1 MANNIKLSALVVA
14 HNEEKR
20 IEACL
25 EKLGFVDEIVVVLD
39 KCTDKTKEL
48 ASKFTSN
55 LPEGSWDIEGDRR
68 NHGISCSNGDWIL
81 EVDADEHVP
90 EDLAKEIRETIEN
103 TKYDYHEIPVDN
115 YVGITRVRFG
125 TGASYS
131 KAACPGLFKKDI
143 KIWGQQRLHPALIW
157 NAPNGKGPMLKCRL
171 QHYVDK
177 NISDMIKRLDSYST
191 ARAKDLRESGKIGN
205 FLDNIRR
212 FFSRFIKCYF
222 FRKGYKEGGYGFLFA
237 LFAGLYPLI
246 SFLKA
251 KLEDDYKED

>member
-1 MANNIKLSALVVA
+1 MTDNKVKLSALVVA

-20 IEACL
+20 IESCL
-25 EKLGFVDEIVVVLD
+25 EKLAFADEIVVILD
-39 KCTDKTKEL
+39 KCTDNTKEL
-48 ASKFTSN
+48 AAKFTDK
-55 LPEGSWDIEGDRR
+55 LFDGSWDIEGDRR
-68 NHGISCSNGDWIL
+68 NYGISCCLGDWIL

-90 EDLAKEIRETIEN
+90 SDLADEIRQTIEA

-115 YVGITRVRFG
+115 YVGDVRVRYG

-131 KAACPGLFKKDI
+131 KAACPGLFKKGS
-143 KIWGQQRLHPALIW
+143 KTWGNQRLHPALSW
-157 NAPNGKGPMLKCRL
+157 NAPNGKGEMLKCRL
-171 QHYVDK
+171 NHYVDK
-177 NISDMIKRLDSYST
+177 NISDMIKRLDSYSS

-205 FLDNIRR
+205 LPDNIRR

-246 SFLKA
+246 SYFKA
-251 KLEDDYKED
+251 KLEKD

>member
-1 MANNIKLSALVVA
+1 MTDNKVKLSALVVA

-25 EKLGFVDEIVVVLD
+25 EKLAFTDEIVVILD
-39 KCTDKTKEL
+39 KCTDNTKEL
-48 ASKFTSN
+48 AAKFTDK
-55 LPEGSWDIEGDRR
+55 LFEGSWDIEGDRR
-68 NHGISCSNGDWIL
+68 NYGISCCSGDWVL

-90 EDLAKEIRETIEN
+90 SDLADEVRQTIET

-115 YVGITRVRFG
+115 YVGDVCISYG

-131 KAACPGLFKKDI
+131 KAAYPGLFKKES
-143 KIWGQQRLHPALIW
+143 KTWGNQRLHPALSW
-157 NAPNGKGPMLKCRL
+157 NAPNGKGAMLKYRL
-171 QHYVDK
+171 NHYVDK
-177 NISDMIKRLDSYST
+177 NISDMIKRLDSYSS

-205 FLDNIRR
+205 LPDNIRR

-251 KLEDDYKED
+251 KLEKDE